1 MDAIVQLPHAAQSHL
16 TCGCSDQH
24 NRSALLNVIAL
35 GTCLLSLCTLS
46 TTPLSLI
53 TCPSCQTIAFNVEQI
68 C

>member
-35 GTCLLSLCTLS
+35 GTCLLSLCTAH
-46 TTPLSLI
+46 PVDDPPIVDHMSLLPDHRI
-53 TCPSCQTIAFNVEQI
+53 QC
-68 C
+68 